1 MNVLRMILLRIFDNT
16 LNVLN
21 HWLVLTSG
29 NKSGKLEDQILSD
42 ASITT
47 RNGESM
53 AIIKHLG
60 LS

>member
-42 ASITT
+42 ASI
-47 RNGESM
+47 GLESF
-53 AIIKHLG
+53 AKRI
-60 LS
+60 